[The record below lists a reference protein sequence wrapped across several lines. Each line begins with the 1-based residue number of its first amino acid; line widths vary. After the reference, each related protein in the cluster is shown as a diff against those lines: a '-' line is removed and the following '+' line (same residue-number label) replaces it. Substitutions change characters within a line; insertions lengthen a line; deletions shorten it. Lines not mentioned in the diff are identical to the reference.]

1 MQTLIYVVDQ
11 IYRKMLY
18 TQEIKDKISDLA
30 KNSSDNC
37 TSIGFGF
44 KEVNGELTDERALIF
59 RFKEKKPIA
68 DLLPSEIVP
77 KTITV
82 GNETLQTDVCQGEDR
97 FVAYEACPSS
107 FYSWSNNSS
116 LNPTG
121 STTPSQQSEI
131 RPIKGGL
138 QVRNQTKGWV
148 GTMGFV
154 AVDNE
159 TNSIVGV
166 TNAHVMTEIFF
177 RANESGR
184 GVENVYGDD
193 IGQPSSSV
201 SQQIGVTKRYVPV
214 QGNSSGGIN
223 YVDGALFTLDS
234 TSVNTSQSYLYNGFS
249 FTGAPEFATTSE
261 IDDLINNNYDFYSV
275 GRTTGAKGEGVTKL
289 KFLSYDTVYVNNN
302 LTSST
307 ERLCRYDE
315 CISYIASANT
325 TTNGNGCYYPINSG
339 DSGSA
344 LLANIDGVVKIIG
357 LCFAGSTSGSPDGYF
372 TIGRA
377 CRIDRVAEELNI
389 IPFTGQSI
397 NYSDTTTPQV
407 HYEAGFSSL
416 SAVTINGNKFYQLG
430 TVN

>member
-59 RFKEKKPIA
+59 RLKEKKPIA

-107 FYSWSNNSS
+107 FYSWSSNSS

-201 SQQIGVTKRYVPV
+201 SQQVGVTKRYVPV
-214 QGNSSGGIN
+214 QGNASGGIN

-234 TSVNTSQSYLYNGFS
+234 SSINTSQSYQYYGLS
-249 FTGAPEFATTSE
+249 FTGAPEFATTEE
-261 IDDLINNNYDFYSV
+261 IDDLINNNYEFYSV

-344 LLANIDGVVKIIG
+344 LLANIDGNVKIIG
-357 LCFAGSTSGSPDGYF
+357 LCFAGSTSGSADGYF

-377 CRIDRVAEELNI
+377 CRIDRVAEEVNI
-389 IPFTGQSI
+389 SAFTGQSI
-397 NYSDTTTPQV
+397 NYSDTTIPQV

-416 SAVTINGNKFYQLG
+416 SAVTINGNKFHQLG

>member
-107 FYSWSNNSS
+107 FYSWSSNSS

-201 SQQIGVTKRYVPV
+201 SQQVGVTKRYVPV
-214 QGNSSGGIN
+214 QGNTSGGIN

-234 TSVNTSQSYLYNGFS
+234 SSINTSQSYQYYGLS
-249 FTGAPEFATTSE
+249 FTGAPEFATTEE
-261 IDDLINNNYDFYSV
+261 IDDLINNNYEFYSV

-344 LLANIDGVVKIIG
+344 LLANIDGNVKIIG
-357 LCFAGSTSGSPDGYF
+357 LCFAGSTSGSADGYF

-389 IPFTGQSI
+389 SAFTGQSI
-397 NYSDTTTPQV
+397 NYSDTTIPQV

-416 SAVTINGNKFYQLG
+416 SAVTINGNKFHQLG

>member
-1 MQTLIYVVDQ
+1 
-11 IYRKMLY
+11 MLY

-107 FYSWSNNSS
+107 FYSWSSNSS

-201 SQQIGVTKRYVPV
+201 SQQVGVTKRYVPV
-214 QGNSSGGIN
+214 QGNASGGIN
-223 YVDGALFTLDS
+223 YVDGALFTIDS
-234 TSVNTSQSYLYNGFS
+234 SSINTSQSYQYYGLS
-249 FTGAPEFATTSE
+249 FTGAPEFATTEE
-261 IDDLINNNYDFYSV
+261 IDDLINNNYEFYSV

-302 LTSST
+302 LTPST

-344 LLANIDGVVKIIG
+344 LLANIDGTVKIIG
-357 LCFAGSTSGSPDGYF
+357 LCFAGSTSGSVDGYF

-377 CRIDRVAEELNI
+377 CRIDRVVEELNI
-389 IPFTGQSI
+389 SAFTGQSI
-397 NYSDTTTPQV
+397 NYSDTTIPQV

-416 SAVTINGNKFYQLG
+416 SAVTINGNKFHQLG

>member
-107 FYSWSNNSS
+107 FYSWSSNSS

-201 SQQIGVTKRYVPV
+201 SQQVGVTKRYVPV
-214 QGNSSGGIN
+214 QGNASGGIN
-223 YVDGALFTLDS
+223 YVDGALFTIDS
-234 TSVNTSQSYLYNGFS
+234 SSINTSQSYQYYGLS
-249 FTGAPEFATTSE
+249 FTGAPEFATTEE
-261 IDDLINNNYDFYSV
+261 IDDLINNNYEFYSV

-302 LTSST
+302 LTPST

-344 LLANIDGVVKIIG
+344 LLANIDGTVKIIG
-357 LCFAGSTSGSPDGYF
+357 LCFAGSTSGSVDGYF

-377 CRIDRVAEELNI
+377 CRIDRVVEELNI
-389 IPFTGQSI
+389 SAFTGQSI
-397 NYSDTTTPQV
+397 NYSDTTIPQV

>member
-1 MQTLIYVVDQ
+1 
-11 IYRKMLY
+11 MLY

-107 FYSWSNNSS
+107 FYSWSSNSS

-201 SQQIGVTKRYVPV
+201 SQQVGVTKRYVPV
-214 QGNSSGGIN
+214 QGNDSGGIN
-223 YVDGALFTLDS
+223 YVDGALFTIDS
-234 TSVNTSQSYLYNGFS
+234 SSINTSQSYQYYGLS
-249 FTGAPEFATTSE
+249 FTGAPEFATTEE
-261 IDDLINNNYDFYSV
+261 IDDLINNNYEFYSV

-302 LTSST
+302 LTPST

-344 LLANIDGVVKIIG
+344 LLANIDGTVKIIG
-357 LCFAGSTSGSPDGYF
+357 LCFAGSTSGSVDGYF

-377 CRIDRVAEELNI
+377 CRIDRVVEELNI
-389 IPFTGQSI
+389 SAFTGQSI
-397 NYSDTTTPQV
+397 NYSDTTIPQV

-416 SAVTINGNKFYQLG
+416 SAVTINGNKFHQLG

>member
-1 MQTLIYVVDQ
+1 
-11 IYRKMLY
+11 MLY

-107 FYSWSNNSS
+107 FYSWSSNSS

-201 SQQIGVTKRYVPV
+201 SQQVGVTKRYVPV
-214 QGNSSGGIN
+214 QGNASGGIN
-223 YVDGALFTLDS
+223 YVDGALFTIDS
-234 TSVNTSQSYLYNGFS
+234 SSINTSQSYQYYGLS
-249 FTGAPEFATTSE
+249 FTGAPEFATTEE
-261 IDDLINNNYDFYSV
+261 IDDLINNNYEFYSV

-344 LLANIDGVVKIIG
+344 LLANIDGTVKIIG
-357 LCFAGSTSGSPDGYF
+357 LCFAGSTSGSVDGYF

-377 CRIDRVAEELNI
+377 CRIDRVVEELNI
-389 IPFTGQSI
+389 SAFTGQSI
-397 NYSDTTTPQV
+397 NYSDTTIPQV

-416 SAVTINGNKFYQLG
+416 SAVTINGNKFHQLG

>member
-107 FYSWSNNSS
+107 FYSWSSNSS

-201 SQQIGVTKRYVPV
+201 SQQVGVTKRYVPV
-214 QGNSSGGIN
+214 QGNASGGIN
-223 YVDGALFTLDS
+223 YVDGALFTIDS
-234 TSVNTSQSYLYNGFS
+234 SSINTSQSYQYYGLS
-249 FTGAPEFATTSE
+249 FTGAPEFATTEE
-261 IDDLINNNYDFYSV
+261 IDDLINNNYEFYSV

-344 LLANIDGVVKIIG
+344 LLANIDGTVKIIG
-357 LCFAGSTSGSPDGYF
+357 LCFAGSTSGSVDGYF

-377 CRIDRVAEELNI
+377 CRIDRVVEELNI
-389 IPFTGQSI
+389 SAFTGQSI
-397 NYSDTTTPQV
+397 NYSDTTIPQV

-416 SAVTINGNKFYQLG
+416 SAVTINGNKFHQLG

>member
-1 MQTLIYVVDQ
+1 
-11 IYRKMLY
+11 MLY

-107 FYSWSNNSS
+107 FYSWSSNSS

-201 SQQIGVTKRYVPV
+201 SQQVGVTKRYVPV
-214 QGNSSGGIN
+214 QGNASGGIN
-223 YVDGALFTLDS
+223 YVDGALFTIDS
-234 TSVNTSQSYLYNGFS
+234 SSINTSQSYQYYGLS
-249 FTGAPEFATTSE
+249 FTGAPEFATTEE
-261 IDDLINNNYDFYSV
+261 IDDLINNNYEFYSV

-302 LTSST
+302 LTPST

-344 LLANIDGVVKIIG
+344 LLANIDGTVKIIG
-357 LCFAGSTSGSPDGYF
+357 LCFAGSTSGSADGYF

-377 CRIDRVAEELNI
+377 CRIDRVVEELNI
-389 IPFTGQSI
+389 SAFTGQSI
-397 NYSDTTTPQV
+397 NYSDTTIPQV

-416 SAVTINGNKFYQLG
+416 SAVTINGNKFHQLG

>member
-1 MQTLIYVVDQ
+1 
-11 IYRKMLY
+11 MLY

-30 KNSSDNC
+30 KNSTDNC

-44 KEVNGELTDERALIF
+44 KEVNGELTNERALIF
-59 RFKEKKPIA
+59 RFKEKKPLE
-68 DLLPSEIVP
+68 DLLPSEIIP

-82 GNETLQTDVCQGEDR
+82 GSETLKTDVCQGEDR

-107 FYSWSNNSS
+107 FYSWSSNST

-121 STTPSQQSEI
+121 STTPTQQSEI

-159 TNSIVGV
+159 NGSVVGV

>member
-107 FYSWSNNSS
+107 FYSWSSNSS

-201 SQQIGVTKRYVPV
+201 SQQVGVTKRYVPV
-214 QGNSSGGIN
+214 QGNASGGIN
-223 YVDGALFTLDS
+223 YVDGALFTIDS
-234 TSVNTSQSYLYNGFS
+234 SSINTSQSYQYYGLS
-249 FTGAPEFATTSE
+249 FTGAPEFATTEE
-261 IDDLINNNYDFYSV
+261 IDDLINNNYEFYSV

-302 LTSST
+302 LTPST

-344 LLANIDGVVKIIG
+344 LLANIDGTVKIIG
-357 LCFAGSTSGSPDGYF
+357 LCFAGSTSGSVDGYF

-377 CRIDRVAEELNI
+377 CRIDRVVEELNI
-389 IPFTGQSI
+389 SAFTGQSI
-397 NYSDTTTPQV
+397 NYSDTTIPQV

-416 SAVTINGNKFYQLG
+416 SAVTINGNKFHQLG

>member
-1 MQTLIYVVDQ
+1 
-11 IYRKMLY
+11 MLY

-107 FYSWSNNSS
+107 FYSWSSNSS

-201 SQQIGVTKRYVPV
+201 SQQVGVTKRYVPV
-214 QGNSSGGIN
+214 QGNTSGGIN

-234 TSVNTSQSYLYNGFS
+234 SSINTSQSYQYYGLS
-249 FTGAPEFATTSE
+249 FTGAPEFATTEE
-261 IDDLINNNYDFYSV
+261 IDDLINNNYEFYSV

-344 LLANIDGVVKIIG
+344 LLANIDGNVKIIG
-357 LCFAGSTSGSPDGYF
+357 LCFAGSTSGSADGYF

-389 IPFTGQSI
+389 SAFTGQSI
-397 NYSDTTTPQV
+397 NYSDTTIPQV

-416 SAVTINGNKFYQLG
+416 SAVTINGNKFHQLG

>member
-1 MQTLIYVVDQ
+1 
-11 IYRKMLY
+11 MLY

-30 KNSSDNC
+30 KDSTDNC

-44 KEVNGELTDERALIF
+44 KEVNGELTNERALIF
-59 RFKEKKPIA
+59 RFKEKKPIE
-68 DLLPSEIVP
+68 DLLPSEIIP

-82 GNETLQTDVCQGEDR
+82 GNKTLKTDVCQGEDR

-107 FYSWSNNSS
+107 FYSWSSNST

-121 STTPSQQSEI
+121 STTPTQQSEI

-159 TNSIVGV
+159 TDSVVGV

-184 GVENVYGDD
+184 SVENVYGDD

-201 SQQIGVTKRYVPV
+201 SQQIGVTKRYIPV

-223 YVDGALFTLDS
+223 YVDGALFTIDS
-234 TSVNTSQSYLYNGFS
+234 SSINTSQSYQYYGLS
-249 FTGAPEFATTSE
+249 FTGAPEFATTEE
-261 IDDLINNNYDFYSV
+261 IDDLINNNHDFYSV

-377 CRIDRVAEELNI
+377 CRIDRVSEELNI
-389 IPFTGQSI
+389 SPFTGQSI

>member
-59 RFKEKKPIA
+59 RFKEKKPIS

-107 FYSWSNNSS
+107 FYSWSSNSS

-201 SQQIGVTKRYVPV
+201 SQQVGVTKRYVPV
-214 QGNSSGGIN
+214 QGNASGGIN
-223 YVDGALFTLDS
+223 YVDGALFTIDS
-234 TSVNTSQSYLYNGFS
+234 SSINTSQSYQYYGLS
-249 FTGAPEFATTSE
+249 FTGAPEFATTEE
-261 IDDLINNNYDFYSV
+261 IDDLINNNYEFYSV

-302 LTSST
+302 LTPST

-344 LLANIDGVVKIIG
+344 LLANIDGTVKIIG
-357 LCFAGSTSGSPDGYF
+357 LCFAGSTSGSVDGYF

-377 CRIDRVAEELNI
+377 CRIDRVVEELNI
-389 IPFTGQSI
+389 SAFTGQSI
-397 NYSDTTTPQV
+397 NYSDTTIPQV

-416 SAVTINGNKFYQLG
+416 SAVTINGNKFHQLG

>member
-1 MQTLIYVVDQ
+1 
-11 IYRKMLY
+11 MLY

-59 RFKEKKPIA
+59 RFKEKKPIS

-107 FYSWSNNSS
+107 FYSWSSNSS

-201 SQQIGVTKRYVPV
+201 SQQVGVTKRYVPV
-214 QGNSSGGIN
+214 QGNASGGIN
-223 YVDGALFTLDS
+223 YVDGALFTIDS
-234 TSVNTSQSYLYNGFS
+234 SSINTSQSYQYYGLS
-249 FTGAPEFATTSE
+249 FTGAPEFATTEE
-261 IDDLINNNYDFYSV
+261 IDDLINNNYEFYSV

-302 LTSST
+302 LTPST

-344 LLANIDGVVKIIG
+344 LLANIDGTVKIIG
-357 LCFAGSTSGSPDGYF
+357 LCFAGSTSGSVDGYF

-377 CRIDRVAEELNI
+377 CRIDRVVEELNI
-389 IPFTGQSI
+389 SAFTGQSI
-397 NYSDTTTPQV
+397 NYSDTTIPQV

-416 SAVTINGNKFYQLG
+416 SAVTINGNKFHQLG

>member
-1 MQTLIYVVDQ
+1 
-11 IYRKMLY
+11 MLY

-201 SQQIGVTKRYVPV
+201 SQQVGVTKRYVPV
-214 QGNSSGGIN
+214 QGNASGGIN

-234 TSVNTSQSYLYNGFS
+234 SSINTSQSYQYYGLS
-249 FTGAPEFATTSE
+249 FTGAPEFATTEE
-261 IDDLINNNYDFYSV
+261 IDDLINNNYEFYSV

-416 SAVTINGNKFYQLG
+416 SAVTINGNKSYQLG

>member
-1 MQTLIYVVDQ
+1 
-11 IYRKMLY
+11 MLY

-59 RFKEKKPIA
+59 RFKEKKPIS

-107 FYSWSNNSS
+107 FYSWSSNSS

-201 SQQIGVTKRYVPV
+201 SQQVGVTKRYVPV
-214 QGNSSGGIN
+214 QGNASGGIN

-234 TSVNTSQSYLYNGFS
+234 SSINTSQSYQYYGLS
-249 FTGAPEFATTSE
+249 FTGAPEFATTEE
-261 IDDLINNNYDFYSV
+261 IDDLINNNYEFYSV

-302 LTSST
+302 LTPST

-344 LLANIDGVVKIIG
+344 LLANIDGTVKIIG
-357 LCFAGSTSGSPDGYF
+357 LCFAGSTSGSVDGYF

-389 IPFTGQSI
+389 SAFTGQSI
-397 NYSDTTTPQV
+397 NYSDTTIPQV

-416 SAVTINGNKFYQLG
+416 SSVTINGNKFHQLG